1 MGKVIKIQTNLAISP
16 SYNAD
21 NIESVFRGDAYQQIE
36 YQTLDEYNLPYGS
49 YVTLRNYDDILF
61 DKATQQS
68 SVIGGSDKVYTI
80 LQSNTVPDCE
90 TMYDMFNTYY
100 GGNCKGIVVI
110 SRSEEI
116 YNRIVVEAEEV
127 GSSDQKDFRITNIY
141 LDGEYNTIT
150 EAQRQLNTDSVIVLD
165 FDDIYPKCAKYWKEK
180 SDNTKTSAFDKENE
194 YDESLVNL
202 PSFSEGFGEYEY
214 DSGSGGGE
222 EYNAEDWDEFSSQTA
237 KPYTIPCGKYYL
249 HVDGTS
255 EENTRTIKDYN
266 YNIFDV
272 LFRYVYEYLYSLNIV
287 ESGDGSEGRESNTG
301 NQIETVIVEDPSKYT
316 FLLKTYKMYVKAPQQ
331 YVDESNA
338 ENGEESDN
346 GETSQSQTIS
356 SPTRDGRGPLIDYFG
371 ENANPAEIT
380 SYSAKVLSVDEIKE
394 LTAEEAQE
402 YFNNTIVH
410 DIAGYK
416 DKLILTEDEAKEVL
430 VAKQIT
436 DCDKYFIISS
446 NVGIKSPSSIQYAY
460 YDLGNFELIRDEYT
474 SKAGKMSRSEYKY
487 NTNGKIV
494 RVRQI
499 YDQYTHEYYT
509 ISQNN
514 SGEFPEGY
522 PIERKSVYIRGISGK
537 IDNYYFENSTEGEQY
552 AEQFKEDILYA
563 IEDGPSVVVTEN
575 LVDISY

>member
-21 NIESVFRGDAYQQIE
+21 NIESVFKGDAYQQIE

-68 SVIGGSDKVYTI
+68 SVVGGSDKAYVI
-80 LQSNTVPDCE
+80 LQSDSVPDCE

-100 GGNCKGIVVI
+100 GGDCKGIVVI
-110 SRSEEI
+110 SKSEEI
-116 YNRIVVEAEEV
+116 YNRIVVEAEEIE
-127 GSSDQKDFRITNIY
+127 GSDPKDFRITNIY
-141 LDGEYNTIT
+141 LDGEYNTIA
-150 EAQRQLNTDSVIVLD
+150 EAKQQLSADSIVVLD

-180 SDNTKTSAFDKENE
+180 SDNKKTSAFDNENE
-194 YDESLVNL
+194 YDNSLMNL
-202 PSFSEGFGEYEY
+202 LSFSEGFGEYEY
-214 DSGSGGGE
+214 DSGSGSGGGE

-237 KPYTIPCGKYYL
+237 ESYTIPCGKYYL

-255 EENTRTIKDYN
+255 EENTRKIKDYN

-272 LFRYVYEYLYSLNIV
+272 LFRYIYEYLYSLNIV
-287 ESGDGSEGRESNTG
+287 ESGDGGSNDG
-301 NQIETVIVEDPSKYT
+301 NQTETVIVEDPSKYT
-316 FLLKTYKMYVKAPQQ
+316 FLLKTYKMYVKTPQQ
-331 YVDESNA
+331 Y
-338 ENGEESDN
+338 
-346 GETSQSQTIS
+346 
-356 SPTRDGRGPLIDYFG
+356 
-371 ENANPAEIT
+371 NANPADIT
-380 SYSAKVLSVDEIKE
+380 SYSTKVLSVDEIKE

-430 VAKQIT
+430 VTKQIT
-436 DCDKYFIISS
+436 ECDKYFVISS
-446 NVGIKSPSSIQYAY
+446 NVGIKSPSSVQYAY

-537 IDNYYFENSTEGEQY
+537 IDYYYFENSTEGEQY

-575 LVDISY
+575 LVDISD

>member
-21 NIESVFRGDAYQQIE
+21 NIESVFKGDEYQQIE

-68 SVIGGSDKVYTI
+68 SVVGGSDKVYTI

-90 TMYDMFNTYY
+90 SMYNMFNTYY

-110 SRSEEI
+110 SKSEEI

-127 GSSDQKDFRITNIY
+127 GGSDQKDFRITNIY
-141 LDGEYNTIT
+141 LDGEYNTIA
-150 EAQRQLNTDSVIVLD
+150 EAKQQLNADSVIVLD

-180 SDNTKTSAFDKENE
+180 SDNKKTSAFDNENE
-194 YDESLVNL
+194 YDESLINL
-202 PSFSEGFGEYEY
+202 PMFSEGFGEYEY
-214 DSGSGGGE
+214 DSGSGSGGGE
-222 EYNAEDWDEFSSQTA
+222 EYNAEEWDEFSSQTA
-237 KPYTIPCGKYYL
+237 ESYTIPCGKYYL

-255 EENTRTIKDYN
+255 EENTRKIKDYN

-272 LFRYVYEYLYSLNIV
+272 LFRYIYEYLYSLNIV
-287 ESGDGSEGRESNTG
+287 ESGAGGSNDG
-301 NQIETVIVEDPSKYT
+301 NQTETVIVEDPSKYT
-316 FLLKTYKMYVKAPQQ
+316 FLLKTYKMYVKTPQH
-331 YVDESNA
+331 Y
-338 ENGEESDN
+338 
-346 GETSQSQTIS
+346 
-356 SPTRDGRGPLIDYFG
+356 
-371 ENANPAEIT
+371 NANPADIT
-380 SYSAKVLSVDEIKE
+380 SYSTKVLSVDEIKE

-430 VAKQIT
+430 VTKQIT
-436 DCDKYFIISS
+436 ECDKYFVISS
-446 NVGIKSPSSIQYAY
+446 NVGIKSPSSVQYAY

-537 IDNYYFENSTEGEQY
+537 IDYYYFENSTEGEQY

-575 LVDISY
+575 LVDISD